1 MVHGRQRSSLS
12 VATGLRRRC
21 SADGKLMSRP
31 ANGRLAA
38 LLKLD
43 LEQLKEAVAAP
54 PPSNEVRSPK
64 PSLGR
69 QMRFRRLQRI
79 AGAFP
84 RIGLPHCRANPDPFL
99 GDACRP
105 AEHDSSLH
113 RSHRP
118 RLPG

>member
-1 MVHGRQRSSLS
+1 M
-12 VATGLRRRC
+12 GLRRRC

-84 RIGLPHCRANPDPFL
+84 RIGLPQPP
-99 GDACRP
+99 
-105 AEHDSSLH
+105 S
-113 RSHRP
+113 
-118 RLPG
+118 RLSGES